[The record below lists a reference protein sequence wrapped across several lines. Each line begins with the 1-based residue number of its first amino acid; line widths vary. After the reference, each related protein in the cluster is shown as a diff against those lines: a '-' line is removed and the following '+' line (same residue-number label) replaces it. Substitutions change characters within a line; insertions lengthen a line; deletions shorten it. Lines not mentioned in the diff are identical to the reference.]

1 MPQEDSILKS
11 VKKAIGLDTT
21 DTSFDFDVIM
31 HINSVFSTLHQLGVG
46 PEEEYIIDGNEET
59 WTEFIGD
66 QKNIN
71 SVKSYIY
78 LKVRMLFDPPAT
90 SFALDAI
97 DKQIKEYEWRL
108 NVAVEKPVPVV
119 EVDEYGDPIV
129 VV

>member
-11 VKKAIGLDTT
+11 VKKAIGLDAT
-21 DTSFDFDVIM
+21 DTSFDLDVIM
-31 HINSVFSTLHQLGVG
+31 HINSVFTTLNQLGVG
-46 PEEEYIIDGNEET
+46 PEDEYTIDGNVET

-71 SVKSYIY
+71 SVRSYMY

-90 SFALDAI
+90 SFALDAM

-108 NVAVEKPVPVV
+108 NVAVEKPIPVV
-119 EVDEYGDPIV
+119 EVDEYGDPITV
-129 VV
+129 V

>member
-11 VKKAIGLDTT
+11 VKKAIGLDAT
-21 DTSFDFDVIM
+21 DTSFDLDVIM
-31 HINSVFSTLHQLGVG
+31 HINSVFTTLNQLGVG
-46 PEEEYIIDGNEET
+46 PEDEYMIDGNVET

-71 SVKSYIY
+71 SVRSYMY

-90 SFALDAI
+90 SFALEAM

-108 NVAVEKPVPVV
+108 NVAVEKPIPVV